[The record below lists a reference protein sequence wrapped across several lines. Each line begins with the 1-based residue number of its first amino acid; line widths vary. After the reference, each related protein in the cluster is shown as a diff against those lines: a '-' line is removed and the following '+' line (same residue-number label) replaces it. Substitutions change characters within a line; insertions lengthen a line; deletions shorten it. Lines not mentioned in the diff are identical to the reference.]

1 VVFGVGISVCPFGHR
16 EIQHLILKFS
26 DVMLSPTNPPVHS
39 VVHITGI
46 HRFPSREMFPR
57 WGHKRYYI
65 KEEETIKLQDQSIS
79 TRTQWNPK
87 NIKAFIDQAKKFGW
101 VIELK

>member
-1 VVFGVGISVCPFGHR
+1 
-16 EIQHLILKFS
+16 
-26 DVMLSPTNPPVHS
+26 
-39 VVHITGI
+39 
-46 HRFPSREMFPR
+46 MFPR